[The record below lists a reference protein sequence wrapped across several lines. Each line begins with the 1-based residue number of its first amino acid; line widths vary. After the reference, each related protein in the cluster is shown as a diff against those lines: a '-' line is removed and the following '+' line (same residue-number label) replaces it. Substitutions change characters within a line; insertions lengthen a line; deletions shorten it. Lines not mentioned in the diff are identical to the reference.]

1 MEKTVLIVD
10 DEESIRFAFKSFLS
24 RQNYTVFEARDFNRA
39 LEMISSQTMDVVFS
53 DIVLNEYNGID
64 LLRHVKE
71 QRLDCIVI
79 MITGQPDVETA
90 SQAVR
95 LGAFDYLVKPID
107 KEMILK
113 TTKMAF
119 DFKTL
124 TDEKIKIRRENIHI
138 RTNLEAVFRS
148 VDEGIIS
155 LDREAKIVNANSRMT
170 DLSGIPAHELI
181 NKNLSEIR
189 HRSLLFETKPFKAI
203 LEGQESPS
211 FQTCCRIADDVKG
224 DKTLVLNSA
233 SLVDKDG
240 SSIGTV
246 VTIRDETRLTAL
258 ETQLKERYRFHKL
271 IGKSQKMQHIYQ
283 LIESLSNVDTTVLIT
298 GESGTGKELVAGAIH
313 HNGTRAIH
321 PFVCLNCSALSE
333 NLLESELFGHVKG
346 AFTSAVGNRAGR
358 FQKAQNGSIFLDEIG
373 DVSPAIQLK
382 LLRVLQEKKFERVG
396 DATTLDSNVRVI
408 AATNKDL
415 KALIHKGLFREDLYY
430 RLKVVELR
438 IPPLRE
444 RSEDIPLLTEHFI
457 DRFNS
462 KFNRRIEAVTHEVLD
477 LFMKY
482 SWPGNVRELEHAIE
496 HAFVLCS
503 GFTISLAHLPLDI
516 VQSREKTES
525 YVQKASPVSDDQVV
539 RALEEARWN
548 KTRAAEALGICRQ
561 TLYRRM
567 KKNGLV

>member
-113 TTKMAF
+113 TTKIAF

-148 VDEGIIS
+148 VNEGIIS

-170 DLSGIPAHELI
+170 DLSGIPADKLI
-181 NKNLSEIR
+181 NKHLSEIR

-283 LIESLSNVDTTVLIT
+283 LIESLSKVDTTVLIT

-313 HNGTRAIH
+313 HNGTRADH

-346 AFTSAVGNRAGR
+346 AFTSAVGNKTGR

-373 DVSPAIQLK
+373 DISPAIQQK

-396 DATTLDSNVRVI
+396 DATPLDFNVRVI

-415 KALIHKGLFREDLYY
+415 RTLIQKGLFREDLFY
-430 RLKVVELR
+430 RLKVVELQL
-438 IPPLRE
+438 PPLRE

-457 DRFNS
+457 DHFNS
-462 KFNRRIEAVTHEVLD
+462 KFNRRLKDVTHEVMD

-482 SWPGNVRELEHAIE
+482 SWPGNVRELEHAVE

-503 GFTISLAHLPLDI
+503 GLTISLEHLPLDI
-516 VQSREKTES
+516 VQSRGKPEFCI
-525 YVQKASPVSDDQVV
+525 QKAPPVSDDQIV

-548 KTRAAEALGICRQ
+548 KTRAARVLGICRQ